1 MSQNNRLQ
9 FSVEESIYFKSGQEV
24 SELLSISLDP
34 DILVQE
40 VNDYVSIRGSL
51 ELTGEYNINQEELLG
66 ELSSFPTYREAD
78 EVKVREDGTAELL
91 HQFPVDIT
99 IPKNK
104 ISHLNDVF
112 VFIDAFDYQLTENR
126 LLTIQADLAIEGLL
140 DEETPEAPV
149 EKPYE
154 FVHRPEEDYGDMTYD
169 YHLQP
174 EQEEHEELQGE
185 EREDDEKQPVFQH
198 DTRTEQEEQAVQEEQ
213 EEEEEEIEIEL
224 VREEEEEEEEEEA
237 EIEIELVREEEEAP
251 EEPEEL
257 EEHEEPEQPNNQE
270 EAVASG
276 YRSIPE
282 AQVQEPPFFEPP
294 KLLEEEEREEP
305 FFEVEVRKDPEAA
318 EEQEETVQS
327 YPAFESPADQV
338 EPEQEAHDDEYQLG
352 RLYERE
358 APKIYESAQE
368 EEELEEDVRETSG
381 SENSLYLTKLFAKQE
396 EEDFSRMKICIVQQ
410 EDTVD
415 RICERYQLNVQQ
427 LLRMNSLSIDAELE
441 EGQILYIPE
450 YQKSNA

>member
-9 FSVEESIYFKSGQEV
+9 FSVEESIYFKNGQEV

-51 ELTGEYNINQEELLG
+51 ELTGEYNIYQEELLG
-66 ELSSFPTYREAD
+66 ELSSYASYRQAD

-112 VFIDAFDYQLTENR
+112 VFIDAFDYQLSESR

-140 DEETPEAPV
+140 DDEAPQAPV
-149 EKPYE
+149 EEPYE
-154 FVHRPEEDYGDMTYD
+154 FVHRSEEEYGDVTYEYQVQLD
-169 YHLQP
+169 HE
-174 EQEEHEELQGE
+174 EQEMLQDD
-185 EREDDEKQPVFQH
+185 EREENEEQEVLQDDE
-198 DTRTEQEEQAVQEEQ
+198 REENEEQESLQDDAYEEQAVLQSDARTEQWDEEIKIEPVIMEETA
-213 EEEEEEIEIEL
+213 EEEE
-224 VREEEEEEEEEEA
+224 
-237 EIEIELVREEEEAP
+237 
-251 EEPEEL
+251 
-257 EEHEEPEQPNNQE
+257 HEGKE
-270 EAVASG
+270 EAVTLG
-276 YRSIPE
+276 YRSFPE

-294 KLLEEEEREEP
+294 KLLEEEEREDT

-318 EEQEETVQS
+318 GEQEETAPA
-327 YPAFESPADQV
+327 YPTFEPPADHV
-338 EPEQEAHDDEYQLG
+338 EPVQEERDDTDQIE
-352 RLYERE
+352 RLYKRE
-358 APKIYESAQE
+358 APQVYESAQE
-368 EEELEEDVRETSG
+368 AEEPDNDVRETSG

-427 LLRMNSLSIDAELE
+427 LLRTNSLSVDAELE

>member
-140 DEETPEAPV
+140 DEETPPAPV
-149 EKPYE
+149 EEPYE
-154 FVHRPEEDYGDMTYD
+154 FVHRSEVDYGDMVYD
-169 YHLQP
+169 YQLQP
-174 EQEEHEELQGE
+174 EHEEQEELQGE
-185 EREDDEKQPVFQH
+185 EREHDEDQPVFQH
-198 DTRTEQEEQAVQEEQ
+198 DTRAEQEEQEVQEVQ

-224 VREEEEEEEEEEA
+224 VNREVEEA
-237 EIEIELVREEEEAP
+237 SD
-251 EEPEEL
+251 EPEEL
-257 EEHEEPEQPNNQE
+257 EEPEEPEQPEQPEQPNNQE
-270 EAVASG
+270 EAVALG

-327 YPAFESPADQV
+327 YPVFESPADQV
-338 EPEQEAHDDEYQLG
+338 EPEHEAHDDEYQLG

-427 LLRMNSLSIDAELE
+427 LLRTNSLSIDAELE

>member
-66 ELSSFPTYREAD
+66 ELSSYASYREAD
-78 EVKVREDGTAELL
+78 EVKVREGGTAELL

-140 DEETPEAPV
+140 DEKMPQAPV
-149 EKPYE
+149 EVEEPYE
-154 FVHRPEEDYGDMTYD
+154 FVHRPEEEYGDVTYN
-169 YHLQP
+169 YQLQP
-174 EQEEHEELQGE
+174 EHEEQEELQGN
-185 EREDDEKQPVFQH
+185 EREVYEEQAVLQH
-198 DTRTEQEEQAVQEEQ
+198 DTRAEQEEQ
-213 EEEEEEIEIEL
+213 EEEREEEIEIEL
-224 VREEEEEEEEEEA
+224 VSREEEGET
-237 EIEIELVREEEEAP
+237 
-251 EEPEEL
+251 EEPEESEEL
-257 EEHEEPEQPNNQE
+257 EETESQE
-270 EAVASG
+270 EVALG
-276 YRSIPE
+276 YRSLPE

-294 KLLEEEEREEP
+294 KLLEEEKREDT

-318 EEQEETVQS
+318 EELEETVQP
-327 YPAFESPADQV
+327 YPIFESPTYHV
-338 EPEQEAHDDEYQLG
+338 EEEQEEQEQDDTNQLG

-358 APKIYESAQE
+358 APKVYESAQE
-368 EEELEEDVRETSG
+368 EEEPEYDERETSG

-415 RICERYQLNVQQ
+415 LICERYQLNVQQ
-427 LLRMNSLSIDAELE
+427 LLRTNSLSVDAELE